1 MKKNS
6 ITHLFLDI
14 GDVLL
19 TNGWDRLSR
28 KLAAEHFHLEFEELE
43 SRHHLNFGIMEEGKL
58 SLEEYL
64 NRVVFYKARP
74 FASADFCN
82 FIFSQSKPYPQMIN
96 FLLDLKKK
104 YNLKVAAVSNESREV
119 NAYRIQTFRLDSL
132 IDFFISSCY
141 VKLRK
146 PDVEMYRL
154 ALDIS
159 QAKAEQ
165 VVYIENTAMFVNVAK
180 KLKIPCILHENYETT
195 SLKMAEFGLKL
206 GQPLSKSV

>member
-1 MKKNS
+1 MKKKNS

-14 GDVLL
+14 GEVLL
-19 TNGWDRLSR
+19 TNGWDRRSR
-28 KLAAEHFHLEFEELE
+28 KLAAENFHLEFEELE

-58 SLEEYL
+58 TLEEYL
-64 NRVVFYKARP
+64 NRIVFYKDRQ

-96 FLLDLKKK
+96 FLFEIKEK
-104 YNLKVAAVSNESREV
+104 YGLKVAAVSNESREI
-119 NAYRIQTFRLDSL
+119 NAYRIQTFKLDLL

-146 PDVEMYRL
+146 PDIEIYRL

-165 VVYIENTAMFVNVAK
+165 VVYIENTAMFVNIAK
-180 KLKIPCILHENYETT
+180 KLGICGILHKNYETT
-195 SLKMAEFGLKL
+195 SLHLEEFGL
-206 GQPLSKSV
+206 GDR